1 MTQEETDD
9 PGSAPT
15 PESHQGMPGSPAE
28 HGGDT
33 PHPSPPEHPSDEESV
48 SAASDAA
55 PDSDRP
61 GSAERA
67 EEAAPRAKLDRVQ
80 GGIEAILL
88 AADRPITRDEFL
100 ETFDEVAPSVVDRAT
115 ERIELE
121 FSGAGRGIHLERVAG
136 GLQLR
141 TNPDF
146 GDAVEN
152 HVESNPVSLSRAAM
166 ETLAIV
172 AYRQPVT
179 RAEIEEIRGV
189 DSSGVLR
196 TLTEYDLVRVV
207 GRLDDLGRPHVYGT
221 TDRFLEV
228 FGLEALTDLP
238 TLSENEHEAL
248 EELYEDEMDRFDNEF
263 E

>member
-15 PESHQGMPGSPAE
+15 PESHQGNPGSPAE

-33 PHPSPPEHPSDEESV
+33 PRRSPPESPSEEPA
-48 SAASDAA
+48 SAESDAEPEPDRRESTEATEETA
-55 PDSDRP
+55 PQ
-61 GSAERA
+61 
-67 EEAAPRAKLDRVQ
+67 AKLDRVQ

-100 ETFDEVAPSVVDRAT
+100 ETFDEVAPSVVDRAI

-146 GDAVEN
+146 GDAVEE
-152 HVESNPVSLSRAAM
+152 HVEANPVSLSRAAM

-228 FGLEALTDLP
+228 FGLEDLTDLP
-238 TLSENEHEAL
+238 TLSEDEHEAL
-248 EELYEDEMDRFDNEF
+248 EDLYQDEMDRFDDEF